1 MTETSGFLDRP
12 DGHRLA
18 WRKVEGAGPTVV
30 WLGGFR
36 SDMAGTKA
44 QALADWAQA
53 RGRAYVRFDYF
64 GHGES
69 DGAFVDGTIT
79 RWREDA
85 LAVLES
91 LVEGPAV
98 LVGSSMGGGIA
109 CLALSARIWA
119 RGDRA
124 EWMAAAAVA
133 GGMGVGFILSR
144 TLGLPGFHEGEWE
157 LSGLIS
163 LLLEGTVVVAAAR
176 IATDGAPALAQAR

>member
-1 MTETSGFLDRP
+1 MRQ
-12 DGHRLA
+12 
-18 WRKVEGAGPTVV
+18 
-30 WLGGFR
+30 R
-36 SDMAGTKA
+36 S
-44 QALADWAQA
+44 ALASAGIA
-53 RGRAYVRFDYF
+53 ALAATGVLHLALAPEYLAEKAYV
-64 GHGES
+64 
-69 DGAFVDGTIT
+69 GALFI
-79 RWREDA
+79 A
-85 LAVLES
+85 
-91 LVEGPAV
+91 
-98 LVGSSMGGGIA
+98 GGIA